1 MTLCCVSMAIL
12 FARSYKYTTSDTVHF
27 SGQYFLYVYVDWYF
41 YKVWF
46 FSRHR
51 EMGVPMEK
59 QSSDSPVCPKCNSTN
74 VAKYLWG
81 LPMLSDQLLRDIEEG
96 RVILGGCII
105 CGEDPKFHCN
115 DCKYDWR

>member
-1 MTLCCVSMAIL
+1 M
-12 FARSYKYTTSDTVHF
+12 RSF
-27 SGQYFLYVYVDWYF
+27 S
-41 YKVWF
+41 K
-46 FSRHR
+46 HR

-59 QSSDSPVCPKCNSTN
+59 QNSSNPVCPKCNSTN
-74 VAKYLWG
+74 VAEYLWG

>member
-1 MTLCCVSMAIL
+1 MLKAANTQ
-12 FARSYKYTTSDTVHF
+12 FKNTVHF

-46 FSRHR
+46 LSRHR

-74 VAKYLWG
+74 VATYLWG
-81 LPMLSDQLLRDIEEG
+81 LQLLDDQLERDIEEG
-96 RVILGGCII
+96 RVILGGCIV
-105 CGEDPKFHCN
+105 CGDDPKFHCN